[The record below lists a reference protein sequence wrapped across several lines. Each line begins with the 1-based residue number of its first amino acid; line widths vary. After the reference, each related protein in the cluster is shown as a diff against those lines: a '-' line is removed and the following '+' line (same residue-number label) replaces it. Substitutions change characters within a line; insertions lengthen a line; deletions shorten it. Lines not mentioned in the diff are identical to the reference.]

1 MRPLTKEV
9 DETDSPDENLNAVFS
24 ASRGS
29 PEEAAR
35 APRPFAS
42 PWLREIT
49 FRTRFPY
56 SCPPWPGEGASGQ
69 RGAFGVIWLHNTN
82 AENDPWITR
91 AWPWTAE
98 ATLHLPTASLGYT
111 QVNRRMS
118 QWNLHHN

>member
-49 FRTRFPY
+49 FRTRLPY
-56 SCPPWPGEGASGQ
+56 SCPPWSGGGTGGQ
-69 RGAFGVIWLHNTN
+69 RGAFGVIWLRITN
-82 AENDPWITR
+82 SEERPVDN
-91 AWPWTAE
+91 
-98 ATLHLPTASLGYT
+98 LHLAMD
-111 QVNRRMS
+111 N
-118 QWNLHHN
+118 